1 MHNYVYHLKWWV
13 HVCVFLSDL
22 GTLHIPITSTWF
34 VSATLPNVQMWVIDS
49 HWRYCWNFSEAFH
62 SRVSLGMW
70 RFLSLF
76 FQVNSFVSGLH
87 QSSASL
93 QFEGAPSILR
103 IGLSPFMIDPSHF
116 TWDSFSSN
124 FRIGF
129 QDTSRLSKAH
139 ICHICAGHGMPW
151 LR

>member
-1 MHNYVYHLKWWV
+1 MCAFFFLTWV
-13 HVCVFLSDL
+13 LFTSPSQAHDLFLPFCQMCRCESLIVIEDTV
-22 GTLHIPITSTWF
+22 GISRRHSTAERR
-34 VSATLPNVQMWVIDS
+34 SMKCQL
-49 HWRYCWNFSEAFH
+49 
-62 SRVSLGMW
+62 VSLGMW

-139 ICHICAGHGMPW
+139 ICHISAGHGMPW

>member
-34 VSATLPNVQMWVIDS
+34 FLPFCQMCRCESLIVIEDNVGIS
-49 HWRYCWNFSEAFH
+49 RRH
-62 SRVSLGMW
+62 STAERRSMKCQLVSLGMW

-103 IGLSPFMIDPSHF
+103 IGLSP
-116 TWDSFSSN
+116 
-124 FRIGF
+124 
-129 QDTSRLSKAH
+129 LSWLTHHILLATPPAPTY
-139 ICHICAGHGMPW
+139 ICHICDGHGMPW